1 VLWMVRRMIAV
12 FCIFFFETAPS
23 IQIGI
28 LLTMSV
34 LWAGYIISSK
44 PFENPKNNWLDFKN
58 ELFYYVALDLSF
70 TFTVINENDEA
81 SIVIG

>member
-1 VLWMVRRMIAV
+1 
-12 FCIFFFETAPS
+12 
-23 IQIGI
+23 
-28 LLTMSV
+28 MSV

-70 TFTVINENDEA
+70 TFTVINEDNEA
-81 SIVIG
+81 SIIIG